1 MLFAVVGTDGAGKST
16 VTRLAAQAL
25 ENDGY
30 SVTHVDRWHI
40 VDNPLYPAT
49 RFMRPDVPDT
59 RLCVAEMPNPARFL
73 FLVWSIGMALLGRK
87 TAAGDAGGSTGM
99 LDGYWM
105 KHAASEIVYGL
116 DRAWVENVVSALPV
130 PDVTVYLR
138 IEPEAAWERKAGDVV
153 PYECGMDDSCSR
165 ASFLRHQH
173 AIQALLD
180 GWAAER
186 GWLRVDAGR
195 PLPEVV
201 AQVRAAALAGSRSRV
216 SAGAGNP
223 RVRPFR
229 GPSRCG
235 VQ

>member
-16 VTRLAAQAL
+16 VTRLVSEAL
-25 ENDGY
+25 ESDGQ
-30 SVTHVDRWHI
+30 SVAHIDRWHI

-87 TAAGDAGGSTGM
+87 TASGDAGRHTEM

-116 DRAWVENVVSALPV
+116 DRVWVENVVSALPV
-130 PDVTVYLR
+130 PDVTIYLR
-138 IEPEAAWERKAGDVV
+138 ITPEAAWQRKAGDVV
-153 PYECGMDDSCSR
+153 PYECGMDESCSR
-165 ASFLRHQH
+165 DRFLRHQH
-173 AIQALLD
+173 AIQVLLD
-180 GWAAER
+180 AWAAR
-186 GWLRVDAGR
+186 HGWMVVDADR
-195 PLPEVV
+195 PLADVV
-201 AQVRAAALAGSRSRV
+201 TQVQGAIRAASRPAA
-216 SAGAGNP
+216 SAGPGDP
-223 RVRPFR
+223 GVRLDGSPAHH
-229 GPSRCG
+229 G